1 MANRDT
7 NTKGQ
12 PGDKDQKQGQH
23 EQGQTRAPGQ
33 QREGNVKSG
42 QQKQQDR
49 GDTRGNDGGRDGGQ
63 RR

>member
-7 NTKGQ
+7 NPKGQ
-12 PGDKDQKQGQH
+12 QPAGKDPQ
-23 EQGQTRAPGQ
+23 QGQTRAPGQ

-49 GDTRGNDGGRDGGQ
+49 GDTRGNDGGRTGGQ
-63 RR
+63 RG